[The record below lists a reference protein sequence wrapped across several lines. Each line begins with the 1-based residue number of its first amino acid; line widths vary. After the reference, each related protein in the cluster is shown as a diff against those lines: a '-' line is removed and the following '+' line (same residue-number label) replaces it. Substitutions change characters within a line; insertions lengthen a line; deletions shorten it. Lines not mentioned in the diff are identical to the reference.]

1 MIQICT
7 VIRTLVPM
15 CLLAGAM
22 TLLTAGCGEPEVAKA
37 DVEKAAAS
45 VLSAKVGKESPPITC
60 PTGLKAKVGTAIT
73 CSMVIDGKPYDVAV
87 NVTSIDGASAKF
99 DVAVADKPRS

>member
-1 MIQICT
+1 MIKIRT
-7 VIRTLVPM
+7 VIRTFVPM

-22 TLLTAGCGEPEVAKA
+22 TVLAGCGDPEVAKG
-37 DVEKAAAS
+37 DVEKNAAT

-60 PTGLKAKVGTAIT
+60 PSGLKAKVGAAIT
-73 CSMVIDGKPYDVAV
+73 CSMVIDGKTYDVGV
-87 NVTSIDGASAKF
+87 NVTSIDGTNAKF